1 MILFTVIIIYWIV
14 KKLWGN
20 SQEQFQSANVSMN
33 ETLISSSDIHQVRL
47 SVKKQLRRRR
57 SSQFHRGNATIWS
70 NHRMMRAEL
79 KNMIVLPTTF
89 ARSLGKTDG
98 KMWRLG
104 SVRYIRWIYLPKV
117 LWQGRY
123 FRRWWFF
130 FSILIL
136 NIKTIVNLFSY
147 GKKEPN
153 FCIKILIALS
163 QVRKVIFLSLNFSF
177 PSTTSV
183 FVSL

>member
-1 MILFTVIIIYWIV
+1 MTREIFPQMMI
-14 KKLWGN
+14 
-20 SQEQFQSANVSMN
+20 
-33 ETLISSSDIHQVRL
+33 
-47 SVKKQLRRRR
+47 
-57 SSQFHRGNATIWS
+57 
-70 NHRMMRAEL
+70 
-79 KNMIVLPTTF
+79 
-89 ARSLGKTDG
+89 
-98 KMWRLG
+98 
-104 SVRYIRWIYLPKV
+104 
-117 LWQGRY
+117 
-123 FRRWWFF
+123 F

-136 NIKTIVNLFSY
+136 NIKKIVNLFSY